1 MLARV
6 ARGGLEYAL
15 AHQRAAATKAGGL
28 PRGTEWKLLQL
39 QGELINP
46 CDSPLHPS
54 VREAKIKPSA
64 EEKPIQQSYAGE
76 SHCFGC
82 GPHNPDGLQLKSYRI
97 KNGLSAKVILQNKW
111 MCFPGIASGGIIT
124 TLFDCHGNWTAAISL
139 MDKQCLPRPPL
150 TLTSEMLV
158 NFRAPTPADEELVVR
173 SQVVAI
179 RDKDKLPP
187 GVKPQVQVD
196 LELLQQVE
204 GSDEMRVLAT
214 ATGIFKRMGAL
225 RAL

>member
-1 MLARV
+1 
-6 ARGGLEYAL
+6 
-15 AHQRAAATKAGGL
+15 L

-187 GVKPQVQVD
+187 GVKPQV
-196 LELLQQVE
+196 LLPHPHMPVTSLACRHRGVNVLCPSRGRMKDHLHKGAVAADASTCRCQQVVR
-204 GSDEMRVLAT
+204 S
-214 ATGIFKRMGAL
+214 
-225 RAL
+225 